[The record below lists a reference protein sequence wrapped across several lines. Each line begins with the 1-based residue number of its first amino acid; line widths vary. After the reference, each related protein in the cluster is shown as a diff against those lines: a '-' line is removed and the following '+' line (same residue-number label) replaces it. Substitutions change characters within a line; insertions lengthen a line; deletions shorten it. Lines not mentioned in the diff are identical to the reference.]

1 MVDQK
6 NGAIKQQLFQK
17 FLQDPAH
24 ADYQKRLVAFQNQK
38 DQKGLTDLIAELT
51 PIIDKQFE
59 ALEYKYSYS
68 HGAMEIYTSQGG
80 APHLDGDYTVFG
92 EVVEGLDIVDDIA
105 NVDVAPGDKPV
116 VGIIIESMKV
126 VKK

>member
-1 MVDQK
+1 
-6 NGAIKQQLFQK
+6 
-17 FLQDPAH
+17 
-24 ADYQKRLVAFQNQK
+24 
-38 DQKGLTDLIAELT
+38 
-51 PIIDKQFE
+51 
-59 ALEYKYSYS
+59 
-68 HGAMEIYTSQGG
+68 MEIYTSQGG

-105 NVDVAPGDKPV
+105 NVAVAPGDKPV